1 MRQIAVRRHRVNAMT
16 IMVMDAQ
23 GGGIGRQV
31 VSAIRDRIP
40 DAEILAVGTNSAA
53 TAAMV
58 KAGADHG
65 ATGENA
71 ATVCSR
77 RADFIVGPI
86 GIVIA
91 DAMYGEI
98 TPAIAEAVG
107 KSRAQRVLIPMR
119 NCGNTVAGVANY
131 QISSLIREAVD
142 VISQNRESNK
152 TT

>member
-1 MRQIAVRRHRVNAMT
+1 MT

-23 GGGIGRQV
+23 GGGLGRQI
-31 VSAIRDRIP
+31 VSAIRDQLP
-40 DAEILAVGTNSAA
+40 DAEILAVGTNSMA

-71 ATVCSR
+71 AVVCSR
-77 RADFIVGPI
+77 KADFIIGPI

-107 KSRAQRVLIPMR
+107 KSDAQRILIPMR

-131 QISSLIREAVD
+131 QISALIREAVE
-142 VISQNRESNK
+142 VVKKNNPE
-152 TT
+152 